1 MKRQCSSIS
10 MAGSIAGITFR
21 DLVKDCAEEP
31 QFIESFNR
39 AYGAQLQAPIT
50 AILDDRWP
58 LRVAKDEE
66 FLIGCFIMFVHENI
80 WVRLRRA
87 QTRTQAPAGA
97 RRAKSAPERTLS

>member
-1 MKRQCSSIS
+1 MKRQCSG
-10 MAGSIAGITFR
+10 MSIAGITFR

-39 AYGAQLQAPIT
+39 AYGAQLQAPIA

-80 WVRLRRA
+80 WERLRHAHEPKRV
-87 QTRTQAPAGA
+87 
-97 RRAKSAPERTLS
+97 RRNS